1 LGRIGSSQK
10 KVDSLILVG
19 MMTESA
25 DKIGTPALKIEQVA
39 ILCGVSVT
47 RVRNWIEKNGLK
59 VINASAG
66 CQKVRQKDL
75 VNFLIQY
82 NMPIPKGILPVNA
95 KKVLL
100 VYSDKRGR
108 KAGVEFLQALSEKI
122 GRQSHCFTDIVT
134 YGKGA
139 EYKILTFVPD
149 LILVDTMYAWE
160 EALGVIRFT
169 GSVGGM
175 RAVALVRRNLAG
187 AKRVQMFRS
196 GAYAVIERKSGWKE
210 LLECLNTVFDSLGNT
225 SD

>member
-1 LGRIGSSQK
+1 
-10 KVDSLILVG
+10 
-19 MMTESA
+19 MMTESTE
-25 DKIGTPALKIEQVA
+25 KNGTPALKIEQVA
-39 ILCGVSVT
+39 VLCCVSVT

-59 VINASAG
+59 VIASAG

-100 VYSDKRGR
+100 VYSEKRGR
-108 KAGVEFLQALSEKI
+108 KSGIEFLQTLSSKI
-122 GRQSHCFTDIVT
+122 GRQSHCFTDIVS

-149 LILVDTMYAWE
+149 LILADTLYAWE
-160 EALGVIRFT
+160 EALGVIRFA

-187 AKRVQMFRS
+187 EKRAQLFKS
-196 GAYAVIERKSGWKE
+196 GAHAVVERKSGWKE
-210 LLECLNTVFDSLGNT
+210 LLGCLNTVFDPHGNT
-225 SD
+225 SG